1 MRPARCNHSTI
12 HFFSKTLYFVFHGD
26 TLMESIW
33 SKTKAAIK
41 TRIPGHSYRMWIE
54 PVEFIS
60 NNDGIVVL
68 SCPNPFSK
76 KRVLENYS
84 EMILAELRGISG
96 KSCEITI
103 EICEKLSPGI
113 RQPDVC
119 IQKPLFPEAD
129 AQVSCGRLMR
139 RDFTFDQ
146 FVVGG
151 NNDFAYSASLALAS
165 RKKTQQH
172 SLFLLSNT
180 GMGKTHLTQAVGNYI
195 LTENPAEKVYYIS
208 AEEFSN
214 EMVSAYQNDT
224 IDLFKRKYRTGCNVL
239 LLDDVHYLSGK
250 ERTQVELAMTLDTL
264 FDSGKKIIFSS
275 SYLPG
280 DIPKLNDKLRSR
292 LSCGLISAMDPPNF
306 RTRVR
311 ILQKKALL
319 NGVQMPD
326 NITQYLAG
334 ELTEDVRQ
342 LESGLIG
349 ISARSSL
356 LGGPIDMAMAESVV
370 KNIVRQRKLIT
381 IDVIKKL
388 VCREFNVSGQEIIS
402 ASRKQALVRARQIA
416 MYLSRRYTDSP
427 LQAIGKCFNR
437 YHATALHSITAIEK
451 GIRNNNSLQKQI
463 EYLCGKL
470 EEGGW

>member
-1 MRPARCNHSTI
+1 M
-12 HFFSKTLYFVFHGD
+12 D
-26 TLMESIW
+26 SIW
-33 SKTKAAIK
+33 SKAKAAIK
-41 TRIPGHSYRMWIE
+41 THIPGHSYRMWIE

-60 NNDGIVVL
+60 ENEGVVVL

-84 EMILAELRGISG
+84 DIILSEIRNISG
-96 KSCEITI
+96 QSFQIALEIT
-103 EICEKLSPGI
+103 EKHSVSH
-113 RQPDVC
+113 RQPDIC
-119 IQKPLFPEAD
+119 RQKPLFPEAD
-129 AQVSCGRLMR
+129 AQFTSGRLLR
-139 RDFTFDQ
+139 RDYTFDQ
-146 FVVGG
+146 FVVSG
-151 NNDFAYSASLALAS
+151 NNDFAYSASLSLAS

-172 SLFLLSNT
+172 SLFLLSKT
-180 GMGKTHLTQAVGNYI
+180 GMGKTHLTQAVGNHI
-195 LTENPAEKVYYIS
+195 LTENPAEKVYYIT
-208 AEEFSN
+208 AEDFSN
-214 EMVSAYQNDT
+214 EMVFAYQHNT
-224 IDLFKRKYRTGCNVL
+224 IDQFKKKYRTGCNVL

-264 FDSGKKIIFSS
+264 YDSGKKIIFSS

-292 LSCGLISAMDPPNF
+292 LSSGLISAIDPPNF

-311 ILQKKALL
+311 ILQKKATV
-319 NGVQMPD
+319 NGIRLPE

-349 ISARSSL
+349 ITARSSL
-356 LGGPIDMAMAESVV
+356 LGAPIDMVMAESVV

-381 IDVIKKL
+381 IDGIKNL
-388 VCREFNVSGQEIIS
+388 VCREFNISNQEIVS
-402 ASRKQALVRARQIA
+402 PSRKQTLVRARQIA

-451 GIRNNNSLQKQI
+451 GIRDNHSLQKQI
-463 EYLCGKL
+463 EFLCAKL
-470 EEGGW
+470 EEGLY

>member
-1 MRPARCNHSTI
+1 MTVQQLVL
-12 HFFSKTLYFVFHGD
+12 FTKTHYFTSHGE

-33 SKTKAAIK
+33 NKTKAAIK
-41 TRIPGHSYRMWIE
+41 SRIPGHSYRMWIE
-54 PVEFIS
+54 PVDFIS
-60 NNDGIVVL
+60 DNDGIVVL

-84 EMILAELRGISG
+84 ELILSELLRISG
-96 KSCEITI
+96 KSYEIAI
-103 EICEKLSPGI
+103 EISEKSSPRI
-113 RQPDVC
+113 RQTETC

-129 AQVSCGRLMR
+129 AQVSSGRLLR

-195 LTENPAEKVYYIS
+195 LTENPAEKVYYIT
-208 AEEFSN
+208 AEDFSN
-214 EMVSAYQNDT
+214 EMVSAYQTDT
-224 IDLFKRKYRTGCNVL
+224 IDLFKKKYRMGCNVL

-292 LSCGLISAMDPPNF
+292 LSCGLISAIDPPNF

-311 ILQKKALL
+311 ILQKKAIS
-319 NGVQMPD
+319 NGVQIPE
-326 NITQYLAG
+326 NITQYLAS

-349 ISARSSL
+349 ITARSSL
-356 LGGPIDMAMAESVV
+356 LGGPIDMAMAESVI

-388 VCREFNVSGQEIIS
+388 VCREFNVSSQEIIS
-402 ASRKQALVRARQIA
+402 ASRKQTLVRARQIA

-451 GIRNNNSLQKQI
+451 GVRDNHSLQKQI

-470 EEGGW
+470 EEGSW